1 MRRTSPPCSARHLR
15 RTLLSADT
23 MRRVPADRRPFMRG
37 DDLDVQVVADVE
49 HIAYYSCQPMGRGL
63 CSKSRAA
70 GAPRASRGLTGLHEA
85 MRSRSAIYLVAKVW
99 VSDTSAKQRAYRS
112 RGMMHLVYD
121 EIARSEAVGLRRH
134 RQWGHNNGAMPHG
147 EGNCVRNIAA
157 CSETAQA
164 HPSPPR
170 LAVAQSSP
178 AGGTRMDAERER
190 GRISKF

>member
-99 VSDTSAKQRAYRS
+99 VSDTSAKQRAHFLSLKAQKCDPTCTSPATGRS
-112 RGMMHLVYD
+112 VTHSGPGNTTRQ
-121 EIARSEAVGLRRH
+121 ICTLRRGGRVPKAPPVRTLTGCTH
-134 RQWGHNNGAMPHG
+134 RSCMRAPPAPPT
-147 EGNCVRNIAA
+147 RPAA
-157 CSETAQA
+157 PE
-164 HPSPPR
+164 R
-170 LAVAQSSP
+170 LLP
-178 AGGTRMDAERER
+178 LR
-190 GRISKF
+190 